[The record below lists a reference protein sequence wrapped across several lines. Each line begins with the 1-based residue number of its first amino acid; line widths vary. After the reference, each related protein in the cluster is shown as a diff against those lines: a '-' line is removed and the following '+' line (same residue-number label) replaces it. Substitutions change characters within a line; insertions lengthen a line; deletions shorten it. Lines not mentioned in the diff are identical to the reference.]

1 VFYDDEYNYL
11 QHLKDRK
18 VVEHDWSAADRYVS
32 TNHRPLDVRR
42 ALPYIRVQLEK
53 LLFLRK

>member
-32 TNHRPLDVRR
+32 TNQRPLGVRR
-42 ALPYIRVQLEK
+42 ALPYIRVQ
-53 LLFLRK
+53 